1 MIKFLKVFL
10 LTSFAMTTVIGGLT
24 AAGVYGGVIGFVSVY
39 ILFMSAAAS
48 TMYCLWDKL

>member
-10 LTSFAMTTVIGGLT
+10 LIAFAITAVIGSLT
-24 AAGVYGGVIGFVSVY
+24 AAAAYGGVVGLVSVY
-39 ILFMSAAAS
+39 ILFISAAAS